1 MASRLFWRGALQG
14 LEPLSLSIGYAA
26 CAAALG
32 AAAAAAAEMK
42 PHCDAEEV
50 RQFLWFPWS
59 WLYILTVFFGI
70 PKCKFVWWFWG
81 IFPLLCQNTLKGED
95 DRDSTGGKPMN
106 WEMNIL
112 KEVHGLSN
120 NHITVD
126 TFYSFVESFRF
137 WSLIA
142 TGSAYLAAGGCS
154 SNASCWRNPRSP
166 VKSKVA
172 WTQGLNDSKTWTVEG
187 LIFRC
192 TGCENSRC

>member
-1 MASRLFWRGALQG
+1 MRIQPSAKGCFVVERCVPTCRMASRLFWRGALQG

-50 RQFLWFPWS
+50 RQFFMISLG
-59 WLYILTVFFGI
+59 LIINILPVFFGI

-81 IFPLLCQNTLKGED
+81 IFPLLCQNTLKG
-95 DRDSTGGKPMN
+95 MN

-120 NHITVD
+120 NHTRC
-126 TFYSFVESFRF
+126 FFV
-137 WSLIA
+137 A
-142 TGSAYLAAGGCS
+142 S
-154 SNASCWRNPRSP
+154 SNLLDFEAS
-166 VKSKVA
+166 
-172 WTQGLNDSKTWTVEG
+172 
-187 LIFRC
+187 
-192 TGCENSRC
+192 